1 MKLMSIQ
8 IKCIDRTDHRNIMDA
23 LRSQRTYITGEVTRY
38 REAMIGLDRAS
49 EEYQRG
55 AAIINDLEGASKWV
69 HDFEAFLNDI
79 PRCDNPGTKASSND
93 P

>member
-1 MKLMSIQ
+1 MTVQ
-8 IKCIDRTDHRNIMDA
+8 IKCIDRTEHRNLMDA

-38 REAMIGLDRAS
+38 REAMNGLDRAS

-69 HDFEAFLNDI
+69 QDFEAFLNGI
-79 PRCDNPGTKASSND
+79 PRCDNPGIKASSD
-93 P
+93 AP